1 MPLMIA
7 AWRPLAC
14 RRRLASAKLLKSRYT
29 ASGRPASSN
38 KTSNTKAK
46 LIQELFTFFIV
57 QPVHDSSQS
66 SAPDGPSA
74 TDCRWRNAKA
84 SWLACAADYLFSH
97 RGADFRGRAVPTT
110 GNTWRKQ
117 SWQSVG
123 GTWPH
128 FGGNIATASTSN
140 NAPGR
145 ASSGT
150 PIVVLAGGAAV
161 LTYLSRTSRN
171 SAIFLPIS
179 TM

>member
-1 MPLMIA
+1 M
-7 AWRPLAC
+7 
-14 RRRLASAKLLKSRYT
+14 
-29 ASGRPASSN
+29 
-38 KTSNTKAK
+38 
-46 LIQELFTFFIV
+46 
-57 QPVHDSSQS
+57 
-66 SAPDGPSA
+66 
-74 TDCRWRNAKA
+74 
-84 SWLACAADYLFSH
+84 
-97 RGADFRGRAVPTT
+97 PTT

-140 NAPGR
+140 NARGR

-179 TM
+179 TIVHFNHMLETGADRDESRF

>member
-1 MPLMIA
+1 MRSLLPKFPTLQKPVLMPIRTRNGCSIPPPRHCAL
-7 AWRPLAC
+7 
-14 RRRLASAKLLKSRYT
+14 RLAMRCCIS
-29 ASGRPASSN
+29 
-38 KTSNTKAK
+38 
-46 LIQELFTFFIV
+46 IQELYAFFIV

-66 SAPDGPSA
+66 AAQRWAKRAGLSMEECESVVAGWRVRLLILAPWSRFS
-74 TDCRWRNAKA
+74 TVR
-84 SWLACAADYLFSH
+84 CAN
-97 RGADFRGRAVPTT
+97 
-110 GNTWRKQ
+110 GNTSRKR
-117 SWQSVG
+117 SWQSVR

-128 FGGNIATASTSN
+128 FGGKIATASTSN

-150 PIVVLAGGAAV
+150 PIVVLAGGVAV